1 MRKNPELY
9 FEITLLALILIL
21 AWVLLPQ
28 ATPFINGIL
37 GSITLYMLLRRVNVG
52 LTRKLGPAKAALIIT
67 AVVTIFLILP
77 LSLLLWYAIDLASS
91 LKGVDLNIDAVT
103 QRINSIVQMC
113 KERFQIELISESSL
127 GFVTKQITSVANML
141 MAGINNFAINL
152 FTALLLLFFLLKGG
166 IGMERYIARLLP
178 FSDGNKRVI
187 IEKINLIVKSNAIG
201 IPLLAFLQGV
211 VAALGYYL
219 CDIKNPLMFGII
231 TGLCSIIPFV
241 GTMLVWIPLALSQF
255 LEGNTAS
262 ALMLL
267 SYGAII
273 ISQCDNVLRFILQKK
288 MADIHPLITI
298 FGVIAGIP
306 IFGFMGVIFGP
317 LLISL
322 FLMFIDIFAR
332 QYILGEPALTQGK
345 NAAKNQKTSLA
356 RPKEDKSRSSK
367 EGLVAGSAGPRD
379 SKIAQSPDISQI
391 KK

>member
-1 MRKNPELY
+1 MRKNSELY

-21 AWVLLPQ
+21 AWILLPQ
-28 ATPFINGIL
+28 TAPFINGIL
-37 GSITLYMLLRRVNVG
+37 GSITLYMLLRRVNVR
-52 LTRKLGPAKAALIIT
+52 LTRKLGSTNAALIIT

-103 QRINSIVQMC
+103 QRINSIVQLC
-113 KERFQIELISESSL
+113 KERFQIELISESTL
-127 GFVTKQITSVANML
+127 GFVTKQITAVANML
-141 MAGINNFAINL
+141 MAGLNNFAINL

-166 IGMERYIARLLP
+166 IGMEMYIARLLP
-178 FSDGNKRVI
+178 FSDANKKVI

-201 IPLLAFLQGV
+201 IPLLAILQGL
-211 VAALGYYL
+211 VAALGYYI

-241 GTMLVWIPLALSQF
+241 GTMLVWIPLALAQF
-255 LEGNTAS
+255 LEGDSAS
-262 ALMLL
+262 ALMLAA
-267 SYGAII
+267 YGAII

-317 LLISL
+317 LLISM

-332 QYILGEPALTQGK
+332 QYILGEPALAQGK
-345 NAAKNQKTSLA
+345 NAAKTKKTGRAKPKGDAGRA
-356 RPKEDKSRSSK
+356 RAAPAEASRP
-367 EGLVAGSAGPRD
+367 EEPG
-379 SKIAQSPDISQI
+379 IAQSPDVSED